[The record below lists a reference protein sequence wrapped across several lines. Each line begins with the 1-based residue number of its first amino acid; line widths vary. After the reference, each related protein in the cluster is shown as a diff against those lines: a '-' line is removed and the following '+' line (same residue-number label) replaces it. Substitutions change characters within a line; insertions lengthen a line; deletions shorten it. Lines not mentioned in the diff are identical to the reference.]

1 MEVISLIISM
11 SGVMF
16 GAVGTYIGVS
26 RHHNTKLK
34 QLIITEI
41 DLHLGDVNLQINT
54 LEVRL
59 GFLEQNS
66 AKKED
71 MAEVR
76 SDLKAV
82 MQRLDDLKDLII
94 NVRSVTS

>member
-1 MEVISLIISM
+1 MEIFSLIGSVC
-11 SGVMF
+11 GVIF
-16 GAVGTYIGVS
+16 GAIGTYIGVS

-34 QLIITEI
+34 QLIDTEI
-41 DLHLGDVNLQINT
+41 NLQLGDIDIKLNT
-54 LEVRL
+54 LQVRQE
-59 GFLEQNS
+59 FLELN
-66 AKKED
+66 AVRKED

-94 NVRSVTS
+94 NVKSS

>member
-1 MEVISLIISM
+1 MEVFSLIVSM

-26 RHHNTKLK
+26 RYHNTKLK

-94 NVRSVTS
+94 NVKSVTS